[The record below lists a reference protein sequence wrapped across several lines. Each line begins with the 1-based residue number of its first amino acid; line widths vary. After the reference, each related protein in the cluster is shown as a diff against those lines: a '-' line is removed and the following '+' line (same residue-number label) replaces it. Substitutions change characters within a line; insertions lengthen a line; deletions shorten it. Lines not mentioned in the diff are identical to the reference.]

1 MSGAGRLGQWG
12 RSGFRRTGK
21 SQLAPGF
28 EDGHCHGIG
37 QVQTAVARLHGQA
50 HDAFGGD
57 GREHLF
63 RQAPAFR
70 SEQQRIASRK
80 PDVEHMAG
88 SAGGEREQSA
98 RPDAIQAAGQVRMFF
113 EAREFTVI
121 EPGAPQA
128 GLIELKAQGMNEMQA
143 SARVGAQTDDVA
155 RVGWYF
161 GLEQNDVQEWFG
173 PRRPA

>member
-1 MSGAGRLGQWG
+1 MSGAGPLGPVEP
-12 RSGFRRTGK
+12 SGFGRAGK

-70 SEQQRIASRK
+70 AEQQRIALRK
-80 PDVEHMAG
+80 PDGEHMAR
-88 SAGGEREQSA
+88 SAGGEREQPA

-128 GLIELKAQGMNEMQA
+128 GLIESKAQGMNEMQA

-155 RVGWYF
+155 RVGWDF
-161 GLEQNDVQEWFG
+161 GLEQNDVQDRFG